1 MKTYL
6 STVGRLSRIFT
17 RAFFRDK
24 IALFF
29 TLVFPLIFLLV
40 FGSLNRNDR
49 GISFDVAIINTS
61 TTEFSKE
68 FASQLKQNDFVKV
81 DEEII
86 ALEDARERMSRGE
99 LDTILYLPQNF
110 GQPNDQNL
118 PTGTAEVYFD
128 PSNPQTGQTFATI
141 TDSILGE
148 INQELTGQE
157 PLFKVEQKS
166 TDTRGLSSFD
176 YIFAGLLGFS
186 ILSLGF
192 FGPTNSIPSMKKEG
206 ILRRLRTTP
215 IRTSQYV
222 IATAASYLV
231 AGLTSIAL
239 LFVTG
244 VIIFDFQMQG
254 DYLSFIALVLLGTAL
269 MFGFG
274 LAIGGWAKNEN
285 QAAPLANLI
294 AFPMMFLSGTFFPR
308 FLMPEW
314 LQTISAFLPLTP
326 LVDGIRFIIVEG
338 KTLMDI
344 GPQLAL
350 IAGWLMVV
358 YIVAFR
364 VFRWE

>member
-1 MKTYL
+1 MKKYL
-6 STVGRLSRIFT
+6 STVGRLSKLFT
-17 RAFFRDK
+17 KAFFRDK

-49 GISFDVAIINTS
+49 GVSFDVAIINTS
-61 TTEFSKE
+61 TTEFSNQ
-68 FASQLKQNDFVKV
+68 FVDQVKQSDFVTV
-81 DEEII
+81 DEEVI
-86 ALEDARERMSRGE
+86 ALDDAREHMSRGE
-99 LDTILYLPQNF
+99 LDTILYLPEDF
-110 GQPNDQNL
+110 GQPNEEGQ
-118 PTGTAEVYFD
+118 PTGTAEVYYD
-128 PSNPQTGQTFATI
+128 PSNPQTGQTFASI
-141 TDSILGE
+141 TDSVLGE
-148 INQELTGQE
+148 INQQITGQE
-157 PLFKVEQKS
+157 PLFVVESKS

-222 IATAASYLV
+222 LGTAASYLV
-231 AGLTSIAL
+231 AGVTSIAL

-244 VIIFDFQMQG
+244 IVVFDFQMQG
-254 DYLSFIALVLLGTAL
+254 DYLSFITLVLLGTAL

-314 LQTISAFLPLTP
+314 LQTVSAFLPLTP

-338 KTLMDI
+338 KTLVDI

-350 IAGWLMVV
+350 IGGWLIAV

>member
-1 MKTYL
+1 MNSYMH
-6 STVGRLSRIFT
+6 TVSRLAKLLT
-17 RAFFRDK
+17 KAFFRDK

-29 TLVFPLIFLLV
+29 TLIFPLIFLLV
-40 FGSLNRNDR
+40 FGSLNRNNR
-49 GISFDVAIINTS
+49 GVSFDISIINTS
-61 TTEFSKE
+61 TTDFSKD
-68 FASQLKQNDFVKV
+68 FGNQLKQNDFVEV
-81 DEEII
+81 DEEVID
-86 ALEDARERMSRGE
+86 LNSARELMSQGE
-99 LDTILYLPQNF
+99 LDTILYLPQDF
-110 GQPNDQNL
+110 GQPNDKSQ
-118 PTGTAEVYFD
+118 PAGKAEVYFD
-128 PSNPQTGQTFATI
+128 PSNPQTGQTFASI
-141 TDSILGE
+141 TESILGE
-148 INQELTGQE
+148 IDQQLTGQQ
-157 PLFKVEQKS
+157 PLFNVEQKS

-222 IATAASYLV
+222 IGTAVSYLV

-239 LFVTG
+239 LFVVG
-244 VIIFDFQMQG
+244 VLMFDFQMQG
-254 DYLSFIALVLLGTAL
+254 DYLSFVALVLSGTTL

-285 QAAPLANLI
+285 QAAPLANLM

-314 LQTISAFLPLTP
+314 LQSISAALPLTP

-338 KTLMDI
+338 QTLMDI

-350 IAGWLMVV
+350 IAGWLVVV
-358 YIVAFR
+358 YVVAFR